1 MGRENIQNAQHNT
14 EEEQSWRM
22 TLPDSKTYYKA
33 TVIKTGQCGT
43 GERRD
48 KKDQWKKTER
58 PEASH
63 MDTVN

>member
-1 MGRENIQNAQHNT
+1 
-14 EEEQSWRM
+14 M
-22 TLPDSKTYYKA
+22 TLSDAKTYYKA

-48 KKDQWKKTER
+48 KKISGKKTER

>member
-1 MGRENIQNAQHNT
+1 
-14 EEEQSWRM
+14 M

-63 MDTVN
+63 MDTVNWFLTKE